1 MAIPGESRRTKNE
14 ETNTFNAKAAM
25 GGKADQ
31 NEEEEKGSIKTGG
44 VGNEYEDHEGKDEA
58 NSSIQDEGS
67 SPSTGAT
74 PSKNRRSG
82 NEKPTS
88 RRDNKGAE
96 KGTTKESKGK
106 VDREGATGRPSGRQ
120 EQTLR
125 GQLLE
130 QLRHKR
136 VRGRS
141 KRSSSGAG
149 GEDDDH
155 NEDHNRNDD
164 ENDDEE
170 EDDDGTADDVVASLE
185 GN

>member
-1 MAIPGESRRTKNE
+1 MAIPGESRRTKKE
-14 ETNTFNAKAAM
+14 ETTTFDAKAAM

-67 SPSTGAT
+67 SPTTGAT

-88 RRDNKGAE
+88 RRDKGAE

-106 VDREGATGRPSGRQ
+106 VDREGGATGRPSGRQ

-164 ENDDEE
+164 EE